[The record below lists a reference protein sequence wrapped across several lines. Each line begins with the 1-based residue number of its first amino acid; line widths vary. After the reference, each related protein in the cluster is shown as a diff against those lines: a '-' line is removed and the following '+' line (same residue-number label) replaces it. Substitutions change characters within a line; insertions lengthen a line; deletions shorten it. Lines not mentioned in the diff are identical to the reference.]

1 MKLLLLVLLLLILS
15 SSSLKILSS
24 FSKKIIKNVGIS
36 FISLSI
42 LTNSY
47 SNNANA
53 GLPFFSSQEQNMI
66 DDIGSYQKPVSE
78 LLDDLRPT
86 QQPNVYINHLSS
98 IILIII
104 IVMII
109 QYQ

>member
-1 MKLLLLVLLLLILS
+1 MKLLLLALLLLLILS
-15 SSSLKILSS
+15 ISSLKISS
-24 FSKKIIKNVGIS
+24 SSSSNISKKIVKNLRIT

-47 SNNANA
+47 NNNAYA

-66 DDIGSYQKPVSE
+66 DDIEQYQKPVSD

-86 QQPNVYINHLSS
+86 
-98 IILIII
+98 
-104 IVMII
+104 
-109 QYQ
+109 

>member
-1 MKLLLLVLLLLILS
+1 MKLLLLALLLLLILS
-15 SSSLKILSS
+15 ISSLKISS
-24 FSKKIIKNVGIS
+24 SSSSNISKKIVKNLGIT

-47 SNNANA
+47 NNNANA

-66 DDIGSYQKPVSE
+66 DDIEQYQKPVSD

-86 QQPNVYINHLSS
+86 QKPNV
-98 IILIII
+98 II
-104 IVMII
+104 
-109 QYQ
+109 

>member
-1 MKLLLLVLLLLILS
+1 MKLLLLALLLLLILS
-15 SSSLKILSS
+15 ISSLKISS
-24 FSKKIIKNVGIS
+24 SSSSSNISKKIVKNLGIT

-47 SNNANA
+47 NNNANA

-66 DDIGSYQKPVSE
+66 DDIEQYQKPVSD

-86 QQPNVYINHLSS
+86 QKPNV
-98 IILIII
+98 II
-104 IVMII
+104 
-109 QYQ
+109 